1 MFQINKR
8 YNFSCHASAILGASY
23 SNVKVISILDYK
35 SALKLRE
42 LNSIQR
48 QVYPS
53 LPIGTPSDQRS
64 YTYYVFELDNGKT
77 IVLAYNWIIE
87 ASIVMVQSLDMIVKV
102 FNITD
107 SDVELVRGQLRRLGY
122 SIDITVLPIT

>member
-1 MFQINKR
+1 MFEINKR

-53 LPIGTPSDQRS
+53 LPVGTPSDPRS
-64 YTYYVFELDNGKT
+64 YTYYVFEIENG
-77 IVLAYNWIIE
+77 IQLVLAYNWII
-87 ASIVMVQSLDMIVKV
+87 ADSIVTVQSLDMVVKV

-107 SDVELVRGQLRRLGY
+107 SDVETVRGQLRRLGY
-122 SIDITVLPIT
+122 SIDITILPIT

>member
-1 MFQINKR
+1 MFEINKR

-42 LNSIQR
+42 VNSIQR

-53 LPIGTPSDQRS
+53 LPIGTPADQRA
-64 YTYYVFELDNGKT
+64 YTYIQFEMDNGT
-77 IVLAYNWIIE
+77 TMVLAYNWIIE
-87 ASIVMVQSLDMIVKV
+87 DSIILVQSLDMLVKV
-102 FNITD
+102 YNITD